1 MAASRTRLLTLR
13 QRWPNADTHR
23 HTMSFLAFLFAAIV
37 LAITPGPGIAY
48 VVARTAAGGR
58 SEGLASCFGTGIGGM
73 LHVLAAAL
81 GLSLLVAQSAMAF
94 NLVKYLG
101 AAYLVYLGIRLLLRK
116 DQQFTIEP
124 VASQGVRRALF
135 EGIAVEALNIKTA
148 LFFLAF
154 LPQFGSSSEALVPQL
169 VLLGSIC
176 VTLNTLV
183 DVAAVFAADRLLKS
197 GVARAARARL
207 LSRASGITML
217 GLGAFLALA
226 RRDA

>member
-1 MAASRTRLLTLR
+1 
-13 QRWPNADTHR
+13 
-23 HTMSFLAFLFAAIV
+23 MSFVAFLIAAFV

-58 SEGLASCFGTGIGGM
+58 SEGLASCVGTGVGGM

-81 GLSLLVAQSAMAF
+81 GLSLLLAESAVAF

-116 DQQFTIEP
+116 VDALTSER
-124 VASQGVRRALF
+124 VSSQGWRRALI
-135 EGIAVEALNIKTA
+135 EGIVVEALNVKTA

-154 LPQFGSSSEALVPQL
+154 LPQFVVPTEPLVPQL

-183 DVAAVFAADRLLKS
+183 DVMAVFGADRLLKA
-197 GVARAARARL
+197 GAARAARARL
-207 LSRASGITML
+207 LTRTSGVTML
-217 GLGAFLALA
+217 GLGVYLALA
-226 RRDA
+226 RREA